1 MKTGYMIIILVCLS
15 QLLTAQTLNIYK
27 TDNTSLNF
35 SLSEID
41 SVSFSTTPGGSVINS
56 ANWICYTNN
65 NPLSKVALAEGIFEE
80 SPEGLKVFGTT
91 NNTAVRLMPAVKCS
105 ITSKTVFLKWMVNGS
120 LRPVAIG
127 VELFAGEEN
136 LISAAKVLSLS
147 TNLGVIADNT
157 WYYTRISVGEGKIV
171 TVTAKE
177 NYDSRGG
184 EVIANTST
192 VISKEVNN
200 FSFQTMTDKFSY
212 SILAESRIE

>member
-41 SVSFSTTPGGSVINS
+41 SISFSTAPGGSVINS

-65 NPLSKVALAEGIFEE
+65 NSLSKVALAEGVYED
-80 SPEGLKVFGTT
+80 SPEGLKVYGTT
-91 NNTAVRLMPAVKCS
+91 NNTAVQLMPAAKCS
-105 ITSKTVFLKWMVNGS
+105 LTSKNVFLKWMVNGGS
-120 LRPVAIG
+120 RPVAIS
-127 VELFAGEEN
+127 VELFAGAEN
-136 LISAAKVLSLS
+136 LTSAGKVLSLS
-147 TNLGVIADNT
+147 TNFGVITDNT
-157 WYYTRISVGEGKIV
+157 WYYTRISVGEGKIIS
-171 TVTAKE
+171 VTANG
-177 NYDSRGG
+177 NYDTRGG

-192 VISKEVNN
+192 FISKEISN
-200 FSFQTMTDKFSY
+200 FSFQTITDKYSY